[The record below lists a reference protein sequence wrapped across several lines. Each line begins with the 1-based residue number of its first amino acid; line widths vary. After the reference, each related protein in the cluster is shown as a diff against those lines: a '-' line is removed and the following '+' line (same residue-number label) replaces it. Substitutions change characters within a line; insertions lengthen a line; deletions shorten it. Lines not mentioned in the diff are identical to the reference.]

1 MVNFLALMIVGIG
14 RLNRLIGNILIWLAL
29 GSVLVCFTV
38 VVQRYLFAT
47 TQIWMQD
54 LYVWLNGA
62 MFMGVAGFAMFRDNH
77 VRVDI
82 YYRPAS
88 LRSKAWR
95 DLIGVLI
102 FLMPFCWIVASY
114 ALPYVQRSWR
124 LLEGSQNSGGMP
136 GLYVLKSFILVFVAL
151 VALQGLATLA
161 RSLLVLMRRQD
172 VLPPL
177 YRYPQD

>member
-1 MVNFLALMIVGIG
+1 MVKLSAALIVAIG
-14 RLNRLIGNILIWLAL
+14 RLNRLVGNILIWLAL
-29 GSVLVCFTV
+29 ASVLVCFTV

-62 MFMGVAGFAMFRDNH
+62 MFMGVAGYAMFRDDH

-95 DLIGVLI
+95 DLIGVLA
-102 FLMPFCWIVASY
+102 FLMPFCWIVWTY

-124 LLEGSQNSGGMP
+124 LFEASQNPGGMP
-136 GLYVLKSFILVFVAL
+136 GLYILKSFILVFVVAI
-151 VALQGLATLA
+151 ALQGLATLL
-161 RSLLVLMRRQD
+161 RSVLVLTGRQD

>member
-1 MVNFLALMIVGIG
+1 MEKLLAVLVVSIG
-14 RLNRLIGNILIWLAL
+14 RLNRLVGNLLVWLAL
-29 GSVLVCFTV
+29 AAVLVCFTV

-62 MFMGVAGFAMFRDNH
+62 MFMGVAGFAMFRDDH

-95 DLIGVLI
+95 DLAGVLL
-102 FLMPFCWIVASY
+102 FLLPFCWIVWRY

-124 LLEGSQNSGGMP
+124 LFEASQNPGGMP
-136 GLYVLKSFILVFVAL
+136 GLFVLKTFILVFVVL

-161 RSLLVLMRRQD
+161 RSVLVLRGRQD
-172 VLPPL
+172 ALPPL
-177 YRYPQD
+177 YRYAQD